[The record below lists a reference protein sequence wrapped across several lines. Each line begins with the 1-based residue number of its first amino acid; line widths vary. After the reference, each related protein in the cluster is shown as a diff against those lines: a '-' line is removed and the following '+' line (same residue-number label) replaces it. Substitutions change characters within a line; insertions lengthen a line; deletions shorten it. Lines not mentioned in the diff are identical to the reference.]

1 MSLYPVDRA
10 AIRWWAL
17 ENGTESDAAALREMI
32 DRAMRGTLGEDWAS
46 KVGEAA

>member
-10 AIRWWAL
+10 AIRWWAM
-17 ENGTESDAAALREMI
+17 EHGTESDAAALREMI

-46 KVGEAA
+46 KVEEAA